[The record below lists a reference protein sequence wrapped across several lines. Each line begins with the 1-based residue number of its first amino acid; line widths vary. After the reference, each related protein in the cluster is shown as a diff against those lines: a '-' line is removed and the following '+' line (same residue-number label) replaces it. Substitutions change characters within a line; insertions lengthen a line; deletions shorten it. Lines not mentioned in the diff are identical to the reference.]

1 VIVRILGEGQF
12 DVPDADLER
21 LNAIDDELI
30 AAVDAEDETAFRAA
44 LDALLSAVREHAT
57 PHALETLDSSDLV
70 LPAPDATLAEVRDLL
85 GEEGLI
91 PS

>member
-1 VIVRILGEGQF
+1 MIVRILGEGQF
-12 DVPDADLER
+12 DVPDADLDR

-30 AAVDAEDETAFRAA
+30 AAVDAEDESAFRAA

-57 PHALETLDSSDLV
+57 PHALETLDPSDLV

-85 GEEGLI
+85 GDEGLI